1 MIKPVLK
8 DLIITGDPNIYG
20 KLQFTETE
28 DIGDD
33 FYLSGTACIGTEDS
47 DGEDNFDFTII
58 TPKALERELGDSS
71 DIILGAGCFIV
82 NRLDFELITKQIK
95 QILLKHQG
103 EKWEDIAKSLAPYFS
118 WEYTD
123 SVRLNGEE
131 ELLEMIKRHSDK
143 TGVDPTFP

>member
-8 DLIITGDPNIYG
+8 DLIITGNPNIHG

-47 DGEDNFDFTII
+47 DGEDNFDFGII
-58 TPKALERELGDSS
+58 TPKALERELRDGV
-71 DIILGAGCFIV
+71 DIISGSKYFIV
-82 NRLDFELITKQIK
+82 NRLDFEMITRKIE
-95 QILLKHQG
+95 QILVKHQR
-103 EKWEDIAKSLAPYFS
+103 ETWEEVANSLTPYFR

-123 SVRLNGEE
+123 SIRLNSEE
-131 ELLEMIKRHSDK
+131 ELLEMIRRHKEESQDLE
-143 TGVDPTFP
+143 

>member
-8 DLIITGDPNIYG
+8 DLIITGNPKIHG

-33 FYLSGTACIGTEDS
+33 FYLSGTACIGTENS
-47 DGEDNFDFTII
+47 KGEDNFDFTII
-58 TPKALERELGDSS
+58 TPKALERELGEGS
-71 DIILGAGCFIV
+71 DIILGAGYFIV
-82 NRLDFELITKQIK
+82 NRLDFELITKEIN

-103 EKWEDIAKSLAPYFS
+103 ETWEDIAKNLAPYFS
-118 WEYTD
+118 WEYAD

-131 ELLEMIKRHSDK
+131 ELLEMIKRHSNESED
-143 TGVDPTFP
+143 

>member
-1 MIKPVLK
+1 MIQPVLK
-8 DLIITGDPNIYG
+8 DLIITGNPNIHG

-47 DGEDNFDFTII
+47 IGEDNFDFTIM
-58 TPKALERELGDSS
+58 TPKELERQLRNGTQ
-71 DIILGAGCFIV
+71 IIIGKGIFIV
-82 NRLDFELITKQIK
+82 DKLDFEVITETIN

-103 EKWEDIAKSLAPYFS
+103 ETWEEVAISLNPYFS

-123 SVRLNGEE
+123 SLRLTTVE
-131 ELLEMIKRHSDK
+131 ELFEMIKEESEK
-143 TGVDPTFP
+143 ANE

>member
-8 DLIITGDPNIYG
+8 DLIIIGNPNIYG
-20 KLQFTETE
+20 KLQFTESE

-58 TPKALERELGDSS
+58 TPKALERELRDGS
-71 DIILGAGCFIV
+71 DIIIGAGCFIV
-82 NRLDFELITKQIK
+82 NRLDFESITKEIK

-103 EKWEDIAKSLAPYFS
+103 ENWEDIAKSLAPYFI
-118 WEYTD
+118 WEYAD

-131 ELLEMIKRHSDK
+131 EFLDMIKNHSTVK
-143 TGVDPTFP
+143 A

>member
-1 MIKPVLK
+1 MIQPVLK
-8 DLIITGDPNIYG
+8 DLIITGNPNIHG

-47 DGEDNFDFTII
+47 IGEDNFDFTIM
-58 TPKALERELGDSS
+58 TPKELERQLRNGTQ
-71 DIILGAGCFIV
+71 IIIGKGIFIV
-82 NRLDFELITKQIK
+82 DKLDFEVITETIN

-103 EKWEDIAKSLAPYFS
+103 ETWEAVAISLNPYFS

-123 SVRLNGEE
+123 SVHLNAEE
-131 ELLEMIKRHSDK
+131 FFAMIKEESEKDNE
-143 TGVDPTFP
+143 